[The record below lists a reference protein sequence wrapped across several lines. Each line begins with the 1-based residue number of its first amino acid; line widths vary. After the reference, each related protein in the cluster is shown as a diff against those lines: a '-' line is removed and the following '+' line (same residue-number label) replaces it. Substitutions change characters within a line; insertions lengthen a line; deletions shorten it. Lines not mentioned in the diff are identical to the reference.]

1 VEEEE
6 EIGKKNLLCCV
17 PREKVECSKP
27 LIVDVSSCVR
37 VVCSSAV
44 CPESGL
50 MHAACFSKYTSCLLL
65 LMGRVG
71 RARTW
76 SDKQRQANLWTK
88 GYDLVF
94 KSAACNCGHGS
105 IRKDLE
111 SEQQSKQAEP
121 KKVKSAKVLKP
132 KLNTSWQPVQGATY
146 YSKAER
152 MLETEGPTDIP
163 SGGLKKRHSS
173 RTESSLSQ
181 PSPSPTSH
189 IPGLSPEHK
198 PSPSYNQETFPAL
211 PIAKSKGKSD
221 RKSAPPDLD
230 TTPDDGWVKVAGE
243 ILFKLLPRKRRL
255 FLKPM
260 KKMSKYRRKIYSRDR
275 NL

>member
-1 VEEEE
+1 MAPIQGRNKLDKKRKEGEEE

-94 KSAACNCGHGS
+94 KS
-105 IRKDLE
+105 E
-111 SEQQSKQAEP
+111 
-121 KKVKSAKVLKP
+121 
-132 KLNTSWQPVQGATY
+132 
-146 YSKAER
+146 
-152 MLETEGPTDIP
+152 
-163 SGGLKKRHSS
+163 
-173 RTESSLSQ
+173 
-181 PSPSPTSH
+181 
-189 IPGLSPEHK
+189 
-198 PSPSYNQETFPAL
+198 
-211 PIAKSKGKSD
+211 
-221 RKSAPPDLD
+221 
-230 TTPDDGWVKVAGE
+230 
-243 ILFKLLPRKRRL
+243 
-255 FLKPM
+255 
-260 KKMSKYRRKIYSRDR
+260 
-275 NL
+275 